1 MGGIDLLQACPQS
14 VVRPTIIELRN
25 ITKHFGEGD
34 LRVVAV
40 DDVSLRI
47 EAGDFA
53 VMVGPSGSGK
63 TTLLN
68 IIAGLERPSAG
79 EVLIE
84 GEALIGLS
92 DSALSKWRA
101 RHLGLMFQSHNLI
114 PVLDSRQNV
123 ELPLILRSMPR
134 AERKARA
141 IEALAKVGLA
151 ERAHHRPD
159 QLSLGEQQRV
169 AMARAFVHE
178 PSLVILDEPTG
189 NLDRRTADEVLAL
202 LKSLNEELGT
212 TVVMVTHD
220 LKATEHATRLVELD
234 KGVLR

>member
-1 MGGIDLLQACPQS
+1 MLQAS
-14 VVRPTIIELRN
+14 SRSEVRPAIIELRN
-25 ITKHFGEGD
+25 INKHFGEGD
-34 LRVVAV
+34 LRVTAV
-40 DDVSLRI
+40 DNVSLSIDR
-47 EAGDFA
+47 GDFA

-84 GEALIGLS
+84 GKALTALS
-92 DSALSKWRA
+92 DSTLSKWRA
-101 RHLGLMFQSHNLI
+101 QHLGLMFQSHNLI
-114 PVLDSRQNV
+114 PVLDARQNV

-134 AERKARA
+134 SERKTRA
-141 IEALAKVGLA
+141 IEALRKVGLA
-151 ERAHHRPD
+151 ERVDHRPD

-189 NLDRRTADEVLAL
+189 NLDRRTADEVLGL
-202 LKSLNEELGT
+202 LKSLNQELGT

-220 LKATEHATRLVELD
+220 LKATEHATRVIELD